1 MEQMVAE
8 MQEAAAN
15 AENNNKRQKTEDSL
29 QNMMQNT
36 NQYYNYDNDHN
47 SIDSNLP
54 VFKQE

>member
-1 MEQMVAE
+1 MVAE

-15 AENNNKRQKTEDSL
+15 AESNNKRQKTEDSL